1 MRQASKMISVIV
13 CTYNRS
19 DSLKKTLWSL
29 ANMSIPADLIWELV
43 VVDNN
48 SYDNTKEVI
57 ECFIETSGL
66 PVRYVFERKQGHSY
80 ARNRGVREAKSDIIA
95 FTDDDCIADK
105 YWVSHIVDEFLSDP
119 SLSVLGG
126 RVELYNQEDRPITII
141 THKERMHI
149 MFYQQIFSHMVGCN
163 MAFVR
168 RVFDESGYFDTR
180 FGAGTK
186 IPCVEDWDFIYRSYK
201 NGYKTVYSPN
211 VLIYHN
217 HGRRT
222 DNQVNLLIKGYTI
235 GRWAFYCKHA
245 MRGDID
251 IARTAYMEIYWLFVG
266 ITKHLLMQ
274 KSIDRQKRAIRAI
287 LLGVIY
293 WIRHWFRFV

>member
-1 MRQASKMISVIV
+1 
-13 CTYNRS
+13 
-19 DSLKKTLWSL
+19 
-29 ANMSIPADLIWELV
+29 
-43 VVDNN
+43 
-48 SYDNTKEVI
+48 
-57 ECFIETSGL
+57 
-66 PVRYVFERKQGHSY
+66 
-80 ARNRGVREAKSDIIA
+80 
-95 FTDDDCIADK
+95 
-105 YWVSHIVDEFLSDP
+105 
-119 SLSVLGG
+119 
-126 RVELYNQEDRPITII
+126 
-141 THKERMHI
+141 
-149 MFYQQIFSHMVGCN
+149 MVGCN

-186 IPCVEDWDFIYRSYK
+186 IPCVEDWDFIYRAYK
-201 NGYKTVYSPN
+201 NGHKTVYSPN

-217 HGRRT
+217 HGRRI
-222 DNQVNLLIKGYTI
+222 DNQVNLLIKDYTI

-251 IARTAYMEIYWLFVG
+251 IARTACMEIYWLFVG